1 MYLVLVSDADFVEDR
16 ERELQQSARG
26 LADERYRAMAVQ
38 QRAARERE
46 ELARRAQNARR
57 MEQDRMNQLGREAA
71 ALDREAAKLRQT
83 AEEAA
88 RAKQVLSGAAA
99 AAEQAATKIQV
110 SVGYSCYKQPR
121 IQSFS
126 AHEPNA
132 LRRRYA
138 HDSRVALRRCHA
150 RMTLFAAD

>member
-1 MYLVLVSDADFVEDR
+1 
-16 ERELQQSARG
+16 
-26 LADERYRAMAVQ
+26 MAVQ

-46 ELARRAQNARR
+46 ELARRTQNARR
-57 MEQDRMNQLGREAA
+57 VEQDRMNQLGREAA

-110 SVGYSCYKQPR
+110 GVGFPRYNQPAPNT
-121 IQSFS
+121 SLLTSPTLS
-126 AHEPNA
+126 AA
-132 LRRRYA
+132 AVLA
-138 HDSRVALRRCHA
+138 ACA
-150 RMTLFAAD
+150 TLFAAAVLATRATRPSFLDSGNEQIFRRETLNRSP